1 MAIWPSM
8 PGILWAADRKVDMMA
23 RRQSR
28 AAHIAVLIGLPL
40 LLIAGIAYFNART
53 FTGDYGSVARDDV
66 VANHATAQR
75 ELDRLEALLA
85 EKRHHNAGLRADS
98 VNLDLLDER
107 ARAEL
112 GMLRSDE
119 VFLLEE

>member
-1 MAIWPSM
+1 
-8 PGILWAADRKVDMMA
+8 MA
-23 RRQSR
+23 RRGNR
-28 AAHIAVLIGLPL
+28 VVRLAVLIGLPL

-53 FTGDYGSVARDDV
+53 FTGDYGSVSRDGV
-66 VANHATAQR
+66 VATHATAQR

-85 EKRHHNAGLRADS
+85 EKLRRNQGLRADS

-112 GMLRSDE
+112 GMLRVDE

>member
-1 MAIWPSM
+1 M
-8 PGILWAADRKVDMMA
+8 RA
-23 RRQSR
+23 RRQNR
-28 AAHIAVLIGLPL
+28 AVRLAVLIGLPL
-40 LLIAGIAYFNART
+40 LLISGIAYFNARM

-66 VANHATAQR
+66 VADHATAQR

-85 EKRHHNAGLRADS
+85 DKLRRNRGLRADS

-112 GMLRSDE
+112 GMLRTDE

>member
-1 MAIWPSM
+1 
-8 PGILWAADRKVDMMA
+8 MA
-23 RRQSR
+23 RRGNR
-28 AAHIAVLIGLPL
+28 VVRLAVLIGLPL

-53 FTGDYGSVARDDV
+53 FTGAYGSVARDDV
-66 VANHATAQR
+66 VATHATAQR

-85 EKRHHNAGLRADS
+85 EKLRRNQGLRVDS

-112 GMLRSDE
+112 GMLRTDE
-119 VFLLEE
+119 VFLLED